1 LLSIKTNELLPL
13 MYNLIK
19 SILFLMPAERAH
31 YFTMGLLKW
40 ALKLPF
46 LRTIFETPQN
56 STQVDG
62 LTYKN
67 KVGLAAGFD
76 KDGRFVN
83 ELYAL
88 GFGFIEV
95 GTVTPKPQSGNPK
108 PRLFRLPKDRAL
120 INRMGFNN
128 EGMKALKRRLENF
141 RDKNPNCDMQI
152 GINIGKNKTT
162 PNEDAASD
170 YLKCYEHLYS
180 LADFF
185 VVNVSSPNTPNL
197 RELQNKDE
205 LKKIISGLIDYR
217 KRQEGS
223 KPLYLKIAPDLTFT
237 QLDEI
242 ISLQNELGFE
252 GIVATNTSIDRTL
265 IKNTRET
272 LVNEIGNG
280 GLSGAPVLE
289 VSNQFVKH
297 IRSKS
302 QMTIIGVGG
311 IENKEGGRQKFES
324 GANLIE
330 VYTGFIYSGP
340 NLIKQLATV

>member
-1 LLSIKTNELLPL
+1 
-13 MYNLIK
+13 
-19 SILFLMPAERAH
+19 MPAERAH
-31 YFTMGLLKW
+31 YFTMGLLKGV
-40 ALKLPF
+40 LKIPF
-46 LRTIFETPQN
+46 VKQLFKVSNNPVEVN
-56 STQVDG
+56 G
-62 LTYKN
+62 LHFKN

-76 KDGRFVN
+76 KDGRFIN

-108 PRLFRLPKDRAL
+108 PRLFRLPKDHAL

-128 EGMKALKRRLENF
+128 EGMKALKRRLETF
-141 RDKNPNCDMQI
+141 RKQHPSCEMQI

-162 PNEDAASD
+162 PNDEAASD
-170 YLKCYEHLYS
+170 YLKCYKHLYD

-197 RELQNKDE
+197 RELQNKGE
-205 LKKIISGLIDYR
+205 LKKIIAGLIAYR
-217 KRQEGS
+217 NQQATS
-223 KPLYLKIAPDLTFT
+223 KPLYLKIAPDLTFS

-242 ISLQNELGFE
+242 IDLQNELNFE

-265 IKNTRET
+265 LKNTRQT
-272 LVNEIGNG
+272 LVDEIGNG
-280 GLSGAPVLE
+280 GLSGAPVLD

-302 QMTIIGVGG
+302 KMTIIGVGG
-311 IENKEGGRQKFES
+311 IENKDGGKSKLES
-324 GANLIE
+324 GADLIE
-330 VYTGFIYSGP
+330 IYTGFIYSGP
-340 NLIKQLATV
+340 NLIKQLTEIPS